1 MAKNDGD
8 KPGLAL
14 LECEA
19 LLAQYESE
27 EVGTL
32 RWHIVKH
39 GRTRHTGHESLH
51 RFKDGNHWFHE
62 RPGQR
67 CCRRWYYRECGAS
80 RVDQYTSDRASAGRA
95 KGLHVCRHVRENVVG
110 SRQRRKWFDGILAIA
125 QHGIHFMQEC
135 RGTICRR
142 YAQDVVLL
150 QVTGG
155 QRTQLVSQHRG
166 ETIQILILISRS
178 AWASA
183 PQDRAGLSPERRDSE
198 HPAPSNV

>member
-1 MAKNDGD
+1 MELRARAPSRKSS
-8 KPGLAL
+8 AL
-14 LECEA
+14 QKGGQPAAWSA
-19 LLAQYESE
+19 LFGFGPRSGELYS
-27 EVGTL
+27 L
-32 RWHIVKH
+32 RL
-39 GRTRHTGHESLH
+39 S
-51 RFKDGNHWFHE
+51 
-62 RPGQR
+62 
-67 CCRRWYYRECGAS
+67 
-80 RVDQYTSDRASAGRA
+80 
-95 KGLHVCRHVRENVVG
+95 LHVCRHVRENVVG

-155 QRTQLVSQHRG
+155 QRTQLVSQLRG

>member
-80 RVDQYTSDRASAGRA
+80 RVDQYTSDRASVGRA
-95 KGLHVCRHVRENVVG
+95 KASNLGAAGH
-110 SRQRRKWFDGILAIA
+110 QAA
-125 QHGIHFMQEC
+125 
-135 RGTICRR
+135 GTAR
-142 YAQDVVLL
+142 
-150 QVTGG
+150 
-155 QRTQLVSQHRG
+155 
-166 ETIQILILISRS
+166 
-178 AWASA
+178 
-183 PQDRAGLSPERRDSE
+183 RRDRRSSV
-198 HPAPSNV
+198 PDK